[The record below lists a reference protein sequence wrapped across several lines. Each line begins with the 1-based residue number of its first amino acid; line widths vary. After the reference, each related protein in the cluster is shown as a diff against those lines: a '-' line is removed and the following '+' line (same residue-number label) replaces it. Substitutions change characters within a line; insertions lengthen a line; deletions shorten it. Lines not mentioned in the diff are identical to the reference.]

1 MLEKKAEF
9 EKTFKHLWGA
19 SSVQQSVV
27 YATFKTKEEAN
38 KVIAAG
44 FADTMLAQATT
55 FPDVTYSF
63 KNETKL
69 HLTNTGL
76 HV

>member
-9 EKTFKHLWGA
+9 EKTFKHLWGPG
-19 SSVQQSVV
+19 SVGQSVV
-27 YATFKTKEEAN
+27 YATLKTKEIAD
-38 KVIAAG
+38 KVISAG
-44 FADTMLAQATT
+44 FADTMLAQVTNY
-55 FPDVTYSF
+55 PDITYRF

-76 HV
+76 HT